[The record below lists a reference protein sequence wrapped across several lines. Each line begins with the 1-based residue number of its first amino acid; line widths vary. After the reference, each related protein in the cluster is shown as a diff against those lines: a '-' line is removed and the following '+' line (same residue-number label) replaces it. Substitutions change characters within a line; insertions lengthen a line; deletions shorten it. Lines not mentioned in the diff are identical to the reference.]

1 MTESTTP
8 SSEDQQ
14 SDQFFETFIHSQ
26 SVEQPEFTV
35 AFRGYDKDEVNTAI
49 GDLSGRLQ
57 RATTALDE
65 ALLRHREEVERAR
78 SENSTTSTELEEE
91 LAIAQARAADAE
103 NQVQTLTAEMLE
115 RPDDDEGD
123 ESEGQSRPQFEAVL
137 RVAEEQAT
145 AIIQNAT
152 IQAERLLSAARDQEK
167 SRRASLDA
175 DVARITAQAE
185 QDADQVRLKMDT
197 EYTAHEARIE
207 REQAHVDEKV
217 TQAEREAATIRT
229 EAEKGAASLRALVTR
244 ETAEQRTEAER
255 EVTEMNARVLEFEET
270 LTRRQDDAQQEFLVL
285 HNQAVAHAER
295 ITSDANEQ
303 VASSLEHA
311 QRISARADDYEKLM
325 RAQASQIEADAQ
337 IHARES
343 LDRAQIKAK
352 KIVDTVIEHSTSV
365 LRDAEDRTRELRW
378 QQQQLTSFMAEV
390 RELIRPENGPSAE
403 SLHVINSPVSA
414 ADDDEDVDDAEDSRE
429 FVSEFVAEAPPAAP
443 VDPEDEDA
451 VED

>member
-1 MTESTTP
+1 MTESTA
-8 SSEDQQ
+8 SNSDDKQ
-14 SDQFFETFIHSQ
+14 SDEFFETFIQSQ
-26 SVEQPEFTV
+26 SVDQPAFTV

-78 SENSTTSTELEEE
+78 NENSNTSTELEEE

-103 NQVQTLTAEMLE
+103 NQVQTLTAELLE
-115 RPDDDEGD
+115 RPADDDGT
-123 ESEGQSRPQFEAVL
+123 ESEEHSRPQFEAVL

-152 IQAERLLSAARDQEK
+152 IQGERLLSAARDQEK

-175 DVARITAQAE
+175 DIARITAQAE

-217 TQAEREAATIRT
+217 THAEREAATIRT

-244 ETAEQRTEAER
+244 ETTQQRTEAER

-325 RAQASQIEADAQ
+325 RAQASQIEADSQ

-343 LDRAQIKAK
+343 LDRAQVKAK
-352 KIVDTVIEHSTSV
+352 KIVDTVIEHSTTV

-390 RELIRPENGPSAE
+390 RELIRPESGSSAE
-403 SLHVINSPVSA
+403 SREEIDGQLDAVE
-414 ADDDEDVDDAEDSRE
+414 DDDAVGDEESSRE

-443 VDPEDEDA
+443 VEHDDEDT

>member
-1 MTESTTP
+1 MTESTAP
-8 SSEDQQ
+8 NSDDQR
-14 SDQFFETFIHSQ
+14 SDEFFETFINTQ
-26 SVEQPEFTV
+26 SVDQPAFTV
-35 AFRGYDKDEVNTAI
+35 AFRGYDKDEVNTAVA
-49 GDLSGRLQ
+49 DLSARLQ
-57 RATTALDE
+57 RATTSLDE

-78 SENSTTSTELEEE
+78 SESSTTSTELEEE
-91 LAIAQARAADAE
+91 LAVAQARAADAE
-103 NQVQTLTAEMLE
+103 KQVQTLTAEMLE
-115 RPDDDEGD
+115 RPADDDDEG
-123 ESEGQSRPQFEAVL
+123 EEQARPQFEAVL
-137 RVAEEQAT
+137 RVAEEQAN

-167 SRRASLDA
+167 SRRAALDA
-175 DVARITAQAE
+175 DIARITAQAE

-217 TQAEREAATIRT
+217 THAEREAATIRT

-244 ETAEQRTEAER
+244 ETTAQRTEAER

-311 QRISARADDYEKLM
+311 QRISTRADDYEKVM
-325 RAQASQIEADAQ
+325 RAQASQIEADSQLQSRATL
-337 IHARES
+337 E
-343 LDRAQIKAK
+343 RAQVKAK
-352 KIVDTVIEHSTSV
+352 KIVDTVIDHSTTV

-390 RELIRPENGPSAE
+390 RELIRPENVA
-403 SLHVINSPVSA
+403 SA
-414 ADDDEDVDDAEDSRE
+414 AVLQEIDPLEQVIDDDVVDDADDPRE
-429 FVSEFVAEAPPAAP
+429 FASEFVADAPPAAP
-443 VDPEDEDA
+443 VEPEDEDA